1 MRLRALAI
9 VLVASVQILHGQN
22 TAKYP
27 ATLPTFEDLLVVVNR
42 ANTILTV
49 PISAVDTSIVVSD
62 ASKFFSP
69 GANEA
74 GTITIGRSASTE
86 HVKYCSLSGN
96 TFTVCAGGRGFDGSA
111 AIAHVGGEIVADRVV
126 AWTHNQVAAEL
137 LAGLSEI
144 LRCSVTSELT
154 ISGGALPIP
163 SSGCYSVDTEAD
175 AASDDLTSFVC
186 ATGVR
191 FKLFAADD
199 ARTVVIK
206 RGSGAI
212 EMSSD
217 FSLDNLF
224 DTWQGWCRTANIAVN
239 EARNSGGP

>member
-1 MRLRALAI
+1 MRLRALAL

-42 ANTILTV
+42 ASTTLTV
-49 PISAVDTSIVVSD
+49 PINASDTSIVVSD
-62 ASKFFSP
+62 ASGFFSP

-74 GTITIGRSASTE
+74 GTITIGGSSATE
-86 HVKYCSLSGN
+86 HIKYCALSGN
-96 TFTVCAGGRGFDGSA
+96 TFTVCSGGRGFDGSTA
-111 AIAHVGGEIVADRVV
+111 VSHAVDDIVADRVV
-126 AWTHNQVAAEL
+126 AWTHHQVAAEL
-137 LAGLSEI
+137 LAVLSEI

-154 ISGGALPIP
+154 ISGGALTIP

-186 ATGVR
+186 AAGVR

-212 EMSSD
+212 EASSD
-217 FSLDNLF
+217 FSLDNVF
-224 DTWQGWCRTANIAVN
+224 DTWEGWCQTANIAIN
-239 EARNSGGP
+239 DGRNSGGA